1 MIASIRSEVLHFEN
15 CAVENEIEDQH
26 DLLLFKA
33 CCFVKL
39 LKTVLW

>member
-1 MIASIRSEVLHFEN
+1 MSASIRSEVLHFEN
-15 CAVENEIEDQH
+15 CAVVNEIDQH